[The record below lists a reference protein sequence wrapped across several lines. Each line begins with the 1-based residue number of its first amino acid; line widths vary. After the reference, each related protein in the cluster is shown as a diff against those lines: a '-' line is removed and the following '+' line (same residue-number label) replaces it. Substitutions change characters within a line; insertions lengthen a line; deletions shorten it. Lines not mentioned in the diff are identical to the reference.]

1 MKYITYNVVGHAGH
15 GKRLVHKW
23 LSASLVVLLLT
34 GLFGSYVSANDQ
46 IFMATTTSTENS
58 GLLKYL
64 LPIFEKKFNT
74 KVNVVSVGSGKALK
88 LGENGDVD
96 VVLVHARSDEDKFV
110 ANGFGVNRRDVMYND
125 FIVVGPKED
134 PAGLRGMKDVVQAFK
149 KLAEKKAKFVSR
161 GDDSGTHKME
171 KSYWAAAEIKPSGG
185 WYVSAGQGMGEV
197 LTMSNELRAYTLS
210 DRGTYGSYRAKV
222 GLDIVVEGDAKM
234 FNPYGIIAVSPT
246 KHPDVNY
253 KGAMDLINWIVSP
266 EGQQAIANFKVD
278 GQQLFYPNA
287 K

>member
-1 MKYITYNVVGHAGH
+1 MKKYTYMYLSQPSH
-15 GKRLVHKW
+15 GKRVGGAW
-23 LSASLVVLLLT
+23 LRASLFAVLLS
-34 GLFGSYVSANDQ
+34 GLCGSYATASEQ
-46 IFMATTTSTENS
+46 IFIATTTSTENS

-74 KVNVVSVGSGKALK
+74 VVNVVSVGTGKALK

-110 ANGFGVNRRDVMYND
+110 ANGFGVNRRNVMYND
-125 FIVVGPKED
+125 FIIVGPKGD
-134 PAGLRGMKDVVQAFK
+134 PAGLRGATDVVLAFK
-149 KLAEKKAKFVSR
+149 KIVEKKAKFVSR

-171 KSYWAAAEIKPSGG
+171 KNYWAAADIKPSGS

-197 LTMSNELRAYTLS
+197 LAMSNELSAYTLS

-222 GLDIVVEGDAKM
+222 GLDALVEGDPKM
-234 FNPYGIIAVSPT
+234 FNPYGIIAVNPE
-246 KHPDVNY
+246 KHPDINY
-253 KGAMDLINWIVSP
+253 KGAMQLINWIVSA
-266 EGQQAIANFKVD
+266 EGQQAIADFRVD
-278 GQQLFYPNA
+278 GQQLFYPSA